1 MLYILLSF
9 FVLIGSLLAFSL
21 FNQRK
26 ASNSSTTPTQV
37 EWIYVGNDRVFL
49 LLPGIL
55 ARGREQ
61 FETQLSNIGRKGSID
76 VRSYVGHGFEISHVA
91 RSVARDVKMYQR
103 CGLEVIII
111 GASIGGLVG
120 LEAVRLLQSL
130 EGVKLIMIDSPHGVS
145 SMRAFPDRLAILT
158 RIFKGAPLP
167 NFIGNRVL
175 EKMKV
180 GPKRDFVDFPEGV
193 DKDQHFE
200 IVKEKALAS
209 LSGHEFSMW
218 WTQLVAMVNYRPTAA
233 ILGLDVTYVACLG
246 EANDV
251 VVQPLAKKKWQKV
264 DPNLKVVEVEA
275 AHCGFLQ
282 QPTRWHR
289 LFADAL

>member
-1 MLYILLSF
+1 MLNILFAFFVVFSLLLSF
-9 FVLIGSLLAFSL
+9 SLY
-21 FNQRK
+21 NQRK
-26 ASNSSTTPTQV
+26 ANNSTTSTHV
-37 EWIYVGNDRVFL
+37 EWMYNGNDRVFL

-55 ARGREQ
+55 ARGEEQ
-61 FETQLSNIGRKGSID
+61 FQTLIEGFGRKGSVDI
-76 VRSYVGHGFEISHVA
+76 RTYVGHGFDLNRVA
-91 RSVARDVKMYQR
+91 RNVERDIEMYR
-103 CGLEVIII
+103 RYGLEVIII

-120 LEAVRLLQSL
+120 FEALKTLESL

-145 SMRAFPDRLAILT
+145 SMSAFPDRLAILT

-180 GPKRDFVDFPEGV
+180 GPKRDYVDE
-193 DKDQHFE
+193 DQQFE

-218 WTQLVAMVNYRPTAA
+218 WAQLVSMVNYRPTP
-233 ILGLDVTYVACLG
+233 IVGLDVTYVACLG

-251 VVQPLAKKKWQKV
+251 VVQPLAHEKWKEV
-264 DPNLKVVEVEA
+264 TKNLKVVEVEA